1 MKYELNTL
9 NALLATRIRPK
20 WGNMKA
26 RKKLTA
32 RTLMLASIFVTITAG
47 FLVTIG
53 LLLWQSMNQ
62 QQAVAQKHL
71 QQIAHTES
79 LRVQQQLDTALT
91 ASRDL
96 GISAWSLHQSGL
108 TDRRGLDQ
116 LLTDF
121 LRQHND
127 FLSMSLT
134 FEANAF
140 DGKDSDFAGQPEQ
153 DPAGRYARYVDRDN
167 GGNPALHNLV
177 DYETPGSGDYYVLPR
192 QRQKDVIIEPYIYPY
207 NGVDVML
214 TSIASPIIREGKFQ
228 GSVTSDFSLETLQK
242 MISAIKPWE
251 GAGYA
256 LLLSADNKVISSPD
270 KTMAGKPWSGAIT
283 GEAVTR
289 IDDPLLNEPA
299 FVTWQSIE
307 VGNSQTPWKL
317 AIVTPVSVV
326 MAEAW
331 NYLRN
336 AIILMILSIIIVS
349 VVVALVFTRKVARPV
364 GGEPSEASEI
374 ALSVAQGDL
383 TNPIPVQ
390 AGDNHS
396 IFYALHTM
404 QSELQRIVGSI
415 SDASHSVRAGSS
427 EIAAGNLDLASR
439 TEEQAAAIV
448 ETAASMEQIS
458 VTVKNN
464 ADNVLKATHLTE
476 QAAQIA
482 GQGETLVGE
491 VVDIIG
497 KIDESAGKIG
507 DINSIID
514 GIAFQTNIL
523 ALNAAVE
530 AARAGEQGRGF
541 AVVAGEVRNLAQ
553 RSSNAAKEI
562 STLIDES
569 AGRVSKGVA
578 LVNETGTMMKQ
589 IIESVMSVHL
599 VMSEIVQALDE
610 QTKGVGQVSVAV
622 NQMDSATQQNA
633 SLVQEISAAAMS
645 LEEQAKNLEETLAF
659 FSKAQGNYMS

>member
-1 MKYELNTL
+1 MST
-9 NALLATRIRPK
+9 
-20 WGNMKA
+20 

-53 LLLWQSMNQ
+53 LLLWQSMQQ

-79 LRVQQQLDTALT
+79 LRVQQQLDTALS
-91 ASRDL
+91 AARDL
-96 GISAWSLHQSGL
+96 GISAWSLHQADL
-108 TDRRGLDQ
+108 KDRHGLDQ
-116 LLTDF
+116 LLSDF

-127 FLSMSLT
+127 FLSMSLA

-167 GGNPALHNLV
+167 SGNPALHNLV
-177 DYETPGSGDYYVLPR
+177 DYETPGSGDYYLLPR
-192 QRQKDVIIEPYIYPY
+192 QRQKDVVIEPYIYPY

-214 TSIASPIIREGKFQ
+214 TSIAAPIIRDGKFQ
-228 GSVTSDFSLETLQK
+228 GSVTSDFSLATLQK
-242 MISAIKPWE
+242 MIGAIKPWE
-251 GAGYA
+251 GSGYA
-256 LLLSADNKVISSPD
+256 LLLSADNNVIYSPD
-270 KTMAGKPWSGAIT
+270 KAATGKPWTGQVS
-283 GEAVTR
+283 GEAVVR
-289 IDDPLLNEPA
+289 IDDPILQESA
-299 FVTWQSIE
+299 FVTWQTIT
-307 VGNSQTPWKL
+307 VGNSQLPWKL

-383 TNPIPVQ
+383 SNPIPVRP
-390 AGDNHS
+390 GDTSS

-404 QSELQRIVGSI
+404 QSQLQRIVGSI
-415 SDASHSVRAGSS
+415 SDASHSVRSGSS

-439 TEEQAAAIV
+439 TEQQAAAIV

-464 ADNVLKATHLTE
+464 ADNVHKATRLTE
-476 QAAQIA
+476 KAAQIA
-482 GQGETLVGE
+482 GQGESLVGE
-491 VVDIIG
+491 VVNIIG
-497 KIDESAGKIG
+497 KIDESASKIG

-562 STLIDES
+562 STLIEES
-569 AGRVSKGVA
+569 SGRVSKGVA
-578 LVNETGTMMKQ
+578 LVNETGEMMKQ
-589 IIESVMSVHL
+589 IIESVSSVHL
-599 VMSEIVQALDE
+599 VISEIVQALDE
-610 QTKGVGQVSVAV
+610 QTKGVGQVTIAV

-633 SLVQEISAAAMS
+633 SLVQQISAAAMS

-659 FSKAQGNYMS
+659 FAKAQGHHLS

>member
-1 MKYELNTL
+1 MGIAKS
-9 NALLATRIRPK
+9 A
-20 WGNMKA
+20 G
-26 RKKLTA
+26 KKLTA
-32 RTLMLASIFVTITAG
+32 RTLMLASIFVTITIG

-53 LLLWQSMNQ
+53 LLLWQSMGQ
-62 QQAVAQKHL
+62 QEAVAKKHL
-71 QQIAHTES
+71 QQIALTES
-79 LRVQQQLDTALT
+79 LRVQQQLDSALN
-91 ASRDL
+91 AARDL
-96 GISAWSLHQSGL
+96 GNSAWALHQAGMAE
-108 TDRRGLDQ
+108 RRGLDQ
-116 LLTDF
+116 LLTDY
-121 LRQHND
+121 LHHHPD
-127 FLSMSLT
+127 FLSMSLA
-134 FEANAF
+134 FEANSF
-140 DGKDSDFAGQPEQ
+140 DGKDAEFAGKADQ

-177 DYETPGSGDYYVLPR
+177 DYETPGSGDYYLLPR
-192 QRQKDVIIEPYIYPY
+192 QRQKEVIIEPYIYPY

-214 TSIASPIIREGKFQ
+214 TSIAAPIIRDGKFQ

-242 MISAIKPWE
+242 MIGAIKPWK
-251 GAGYA
+251 GTGYA
-256 LLLSADNKVISSPD
+256 VLLSADNKVVSSPD
-270 KTMAGKPWSGAIT
+270 KAAAGKPWTGAIG
-283 GEAVTR
+283 GEAVIR
-289 IDDPLLNEPA
+289 ADDAILKEPA
-299 FVTWQSIE
+299 FVTWRTIAI
-307 VGNSQTPWKL
+307 GNSQTPWKL

-336 AIILMILSIIIVS
+336 AIVLMILSIIIVS
-349 VVVALVFTRKVARPV
+349 VVVAMVFTRKVARPV
-364 GGEPSEASEI
+364 GGEPTEASEI

-383 TNPIPVQ
+383 SNEIPVR
-390 AGDNHS
+390 AGDNSS

-404 QSELQRIVGSI
+404 QDQLRRIVGSI
-415 SDASHSVRAGSS
+415 SDASSSVRSGSS

-448 ETAASMEQIS
+448 QTAASMEQIS

-464 ADNVLKATHLTE
+464 AGNAHKATSLT
-476 QAAQIA
+476 QNAAQIA
-482 GQGETLVGE
+482 GQGEALVSE

-497 KIDESAGKIG
+497 KIDESADKIG

-514 GIAFQTNIL
+514 SIAFQTNIL

-553 RSSNAAKEI
+553 RSANAAKEI
-562 STLIDES
+562 SALIAES
-569 AGRVSKGVA
+569 SGRVSKGVA

-589 IIESVMSVHL
+589 IIESVSSVHM
-599 VMSEIVQALDE
+599 VIAEIVQALDE
-610 QTKGVGQVSVAV
+610 QAKGVSQVSEAV

-633 SLVQEISAAAMS
+633 SLVQQISAAAMS

-659 FSKAQGNYMS
+659 FAAR

>member
-1 MKYELNTL
+1 
-9 NALLATRIRPK
+9 
-20 WGNMKA
+20 
-26 RKKLTA
+26 
-32 RTLMLASIFVTITAG
+32 MLVSIFVTITTG

-96 GISAWSLHQSGL
+96 GVSAWSLHQSGL

-140 DGKDSDFAGQPEQ
+140 DGKDSEFAGKPEQ

-192 QRQKDVIIEPYIYPY
+192 QRQKNVIIEPYTYPY
-207 NGVDVML
+207 NGVNVML
-214 TSIASPIIREGKFQ
+214 TSIAAPIIRNGKFQ

-242 MISAIKPWE
+242 MIGAIKPWE
-251 GAGYA
+251 GTGYA
-256 LLLSADNKVISSPD
+256 LLLSADNKVISSPNKAMD
-270 KTMAGKPWSGAIT
+270 GKQWTGTIT
-283 GEAVTR
+283 GEAVVR
-289 IDDPLLNEPA
+289 LDDAILNEPA
-299 FVTWQSIE
+299 FVTWQSID

-331 NYLRN
+331 HYLRN

-383 TNPIPVQ
+383 SNPIPVQ
-390 AGDNHS
+390 ASDNHS

-404 QSELQRIVGSI
+404 QSELQHIVGSI
-415 SDASHSVRAGSS
+415 SDASHSIRAGSS

-464 ADNVLKATHLTE
+464 ADNAHKATLLTE
-476 QAAQIA
+476 KAAQIA

-497 KIDESAGKIG
+497 KIDESASKIG

-562 STLIDES
+562 SVLIDES
-569 AGRVSKGVA
+569 SGRVSKGVA
-578 LVNETGTMMKQ
+578 LVNDTGEIMKQ

-599 VMSEIVQALDE
+599 VIAEIVQALDE

-633 SLVQEISAAAMS
+633 SLVQQISAAANS
-645 LEEQAKNLEETLAF
+645 LEEQAKNLEETLEF
-659 FSKAQGNYMS
+659 FSKAKGS

>member
-1 MKYELNTL
+1 MGVMKS
-9 NALLATRIRPK
+9 A
-20 WGNMKA
+20 G
-26 RKKLTA
+26 KKVKA
-32 RTLMLASIFVTITAG
+32 RTLMLISIFVTITAG

-53 LLLWQSMNQ
+53 LLLWQSMGQ
-62 QQAVAQKHL
+62 QEAVVKKHL
-71 QQIAHTES
+71 QQIALTES
-79 LRVQQQLDTALT
+79 LRVQQHLDSALS
-91 ASRDL
+91 AARDL
-96 GISAWSLHQSGL
+96 GNSAWALHQAGL
-108 TDRRGLDQ
+108 AERRGLDQ
-116 LLTDF
+116 LLTDY
-121 LRQHND
+121 LHYHPD
-127 FLSMSLT
+127 FLSMSLA
-134 FEANAF
+134 FEANSF
-140 DGKDSDFAGQPEQ
+140 DGKDAEFAGKADQ

-167 GGNPALHNLV
+167 SGNPALHNLV
-177 DYETPGSGDYYVLPR
+177 DYETSGSGDYYLLPR
-192 QRQKDVIIEPYIYPY
+192 QRQKEVIIEPYIYPY

-214 TSIASPIIREGKFQ
+214 TSIAAPIIRDGKFQ

-242 MISAIKPWE
+242 MIGAIKPWE
-251 GAGYA
+251 GTGYA
-256 LLLSADNKVISSPD
+256 VLLSADNKVVSSPD
-270 KTMAGKPWSGAIT
+270 KATAGKPWTGTIT

-289 IDDPLLNEPA
+289 VDDAILKAPA
-299 FVTWQSIE
+299 FVTWRAIK

-331 NYLRN
+331 HYLRD

-349 VVVALVFTRKVARPV
+349 VVVAMVFTRKVARPV
-364 GGEPSEASEI
+364 GGEPTEASEI

-383 TNPIPVQ
+383 SNEIQVRTS
-390 AGDNHS
+390 DNSS

-404 QSELQRIVGSI
+404 QAQLRRIVGSI
-415 SDASHSVRAGSS
+415 SDASSSVRSGSS

-448 ETAASMEQIS
+448 QTAASMEQIS

-464 ADNVLKATHLTE
+464 AENAHKATSLT
-476 QAAQIA
+476 QNAAQIA
-482 GQGETLVGE
+482 GQGEALVGE

-514 GIAFQTNIL
+514 SIAFQTNIL

-541 AVVAGEVRNLAQ
+541 AVVASEVRNLAQ
-553 RSSNAAKEI
+553 RSASAAKEI
-562 STLIDES
+562 SALIEES
-569 AGRVSKGVA
+569 SGRVTKGVA
-578 LVNETGTMMKQ
+578 LVNETGTMMEQ
-589 IIESVMSVHL
+589 IIASVSSVHL
-599 VMSEIVQALDE
+599 VITEIVQALDE
-610 QTKGVGQVSVAV
+610 QTKGVSQVSEAV

-633 SLVQEISAAAMS
+633 SLVQQISSAAMS

-659 FSKAQGNYMS
+659 FAAR

>member
-1 MKYELNTL
+1 MNT
-9 NALLATRIRPK
+9 
-20 WGNMKA
+20 

-32 RTLMLASIFVTITAG
+32 RTLMLASIFITITAG

-62 QQAVAQKHL
+62 QQAIAQKHL

-79 LRVQQQLDTALT
+79 LRVQQQLDSALT
-91 ASRDL
+91 AARDL
-96 GISAWSLHQSGL
+96 GISAWSLHQAGM

-116 LLTDF
+116 FLTDF

-140 DGKDSDFAGQPEQ
+140 DGKDSEFVGKPEQ

-167 GGNPALHNLV
+167 SGNPALHNLV
-177 DYETPGSGDYYVLPR
+177 DYETPGSGDYYLLPR

-214 TSIASPIIREGKFQ
+214 TSIAAPIIRDGKFQ

-242 MISAIKPWE
+242 MIGAIKPWE
-251 GAGYA
+251 GSGYA

-270 KTMAGKPWSGAIT
+270 KAATGKPWGGTVT

-289 IDDPLLNEPA
+289 VDDPILNESA
-299 FVTWQSIE
+299 FMTWQSID

-331 NYLRN
+331 HYLRN

-349 VVVALVFTRKVARPV
+349 VVVAMVFTRKVARPV

-383 TNPIPVQ
+383 SNPIPVRT
-390 AGDNHS
+390 GDNSS
-396 IFYALHTM
+396 IFYALHAM

-464 ADNVLKATHLTE
+464 ADNVHKATRLTE
-476 QAAQIA
+476 KAAQIA
-482 GQGETLVGE
+482 GQGEHLVGE

-497 KIDESAGKIG
+497 KIDESASKIG

-562 STLIDES
+562 STLIEES
-569 AGRVSKGVA
+569 SGRVSKGVA
-578 LVNETGTMMKQ
+578 LVNETGEMMKQ
-589 IIESVMSVHL
+589 IIESVTSVHL
-599 VMSEIVQALDE
+599 VIGEIVQALDE
-610 QTKGVGQVSVAV
+610 QTKGVGQVTVAV

-633 SLVQEISAAAMS
+633 SLVQQISAAAMS
-645 LEEQAKNLEETLAF
+645 LEEQAKNLEDTLAF
-659 FSKAQGNYMS
+659 FAKGQANYLG

>member
-1 MKYELNTL
+1 MST
-9 NALLATRIRPK
+9 
-20 WGNMKA
+20 

-62 QQAVAQKHL
+62 QQAIAQKHL

-91 ASRDL
+91 ASRDI
-96 GISAWSLHQSGL
+96 GISAWALHQSGL
-108 TDRRGLDQ
+108 TDRQGLDQ

-140 DGKDSDFAGQPEQ
+140 DGKDSEFAGKPEQ
-153 DPAGRYARYVDRDN
+153 DPAGRYARYVDRDSS
-167 GGNPALHNLV
+167 GNPALHNLV
-177 DYETPGSGDYYVLPR
+177 DYETPGSGDYYLLPR

-214 TSIASPIIREGKFQ
+214 TSIAAPIMRDGKFQ
-228 GSVTSDFSLETLQK
+228 GSVTADFSLETLQK
-242 MISAIKPWE
+242 MIGAIKPWE
-251 GAGYA
+251 GSGYA
-256 LLLSADNKVISSPD
+256 LLLSANNTVISSPD
-270 KTMAGKPWSGAIT
+270 KAATGKPWTGTVT
-283 GEAVTR
+283 GEGVIR
-289 IDDPLLNEPA
+289 SDDPILQEPA

-331 NYLRN
+331 HYLRN

-383 TNPIPVQ
+383 SNPIPVRT
-390 AGDNHS
+390 GDNSS

-404 QSELQRIVGSI
+404 QAQLQRIVSSI
-415 SDASHSVRAGSS
+415 SDASSSVRSGSS

-439 TEEQAAAIV
+439 TEQQAAAIV

-464 ADNVLKATHLTE
+464 ADNVHKATNLTE
-476 QAAQIA
+476 KAARIA
-482 GQGETLVGE
+482 GQGESLVGE
-491 VVDIIG
+491 VVNIIG

-562 STLIDES
+562 SLLIEES
-569 AGRVSKGVA
+569 SGRVSKGVA
-578 LVNETGTMMKQ
+578 LVNQTGEMMKQ
-589 IIESVMSVHL
+589 IIEAVSSVHL
-599 VMSEIVQALDE
+599 VIGEIVQALDE

-633 SLVQEISAAAMS
+633 SLVQQISAAAMS
-645 LEEQAKNLEETLAF
+645 LEAQAKSLEETLAF
-659 FSKAQGNYMS
+659 FAKRQGNEYFPSH

>member
-1 MKYELNTL
+1 M
-9 NALLATRIRPK
+9 RGSMRV
-20 WGNMKA
+20 

-32 RTLMLASIFVTITAG
+32 RTLMLVSIFVTITAG

-53 LLLWQSMNQ
+53 LLLWQSMGQ
-62 QQAVAQKHL
+62 QEAVAKKHL
-71 QQIAHTES
+71 QQIALTES
-79 LRVQQQLDTALT
+79 LRVQQQLDSALN
-91 ASRDL
+91 AARDL
-96 GISAWSLHQSGL
+96 GNSAWSLHQAGL
-108 TDRRGLDQ
+108 AERRGLDQ
-116 LLTDF
+116 LLSDY
-121 LRQHND
+121 LHQHPD
-127 FLSMSLT
+127 FLSMSLA

-140 DGKDSDFAGQPEQ
+140 DGKDAEFAGKAEQ

-177 DYETPGSGDYYVLPR
+177 DYETPGSGDYYLLPR
-192 QRQKDVIIEPYIYPY
+192 QRQKEVIIEPYIYPY

-214 TSIASPIIREGKFQ
+214 TSIAAPIIRDGKFQ
-228 GSVTSDFSLETLQK
+228 GSVTSDFSLATLQK
-242 MISAIKPWE
+242 MIGAITPWE

-256 LLLSADNKVISSPD
+256 VLLSADNKVVSSPD
-270 KTMAGKPWSGAIT
+270 KAAAGKPWAGAIG
-283 GEAVTR
+283 GEAVVR
-289 IDDPLLNEPA
+289 VDDAILKEPA
-299 FVTWQSIE
+299 FVTWRTIE
-307 VGNSQTPWKL
+307 IGNSQTPWKL

-331 NYLRN
+331 HYLRN

-349 VVVALVFTRKVARPV
+349 VVVAMVFTRKVARPV
-364 GGEPSEASEI
+364 GGEPTEASEI

-383 TNPIPVQ
+383 SNQIPVRS
-390 AGDNHS
+390 GDTSS

-404 QSELQRIVGSI
+404 QGQLQRIVGSI
-415 SDASHSVRAGSS
+415 NDASHSVRAGSS

-448 ETAASMEQIS
+448 QTAASMEQIS

-464 ADNVLKATHLTE
+464 AENAHKATSLT
-476 QAAQIA
+476 QNAAQIA
-482 GQGETLVGE
+482 GQGESLVSE

-497 KIDESAGKIG
+497 KIDESAHKIG

-514 GIAFQTNIL
+514 SIAFQTNIL

-553 RSSNAAKEI
+553 RSASAAKEI
-562 STLIDES
+562 SALIEES
-569 AGRVSKGVA
+569 SGRVSKGVA
-578 LVNETGTMMKQ
+578 LVNETGSMMKQ
-589 IIESVMSVHL
+589 IIESVSSVHL
-599 VMSEIVQALDE
+599 VIAEIVQALDE

-633 SLVQEISAAAMS
+633 SLVQQISAAAMS

-659 FSKAQGNYMS
+659 FADGRESYSH

>member
-1 MKYELNTL
+1 
-9 NALLATRIRPK
+9 
-20 WGNMKA
+20 
-26 RKKLTA
+26 
-32 RTLMLASIFVTITAG
+32 MLASIFVTITAG

-53 LLLWQSMNQ
+53 LLLWQSMHQ

-96 GISAWSLHQSGL
+96 GISAWSLHQAGM

-140 DGKDSDFAGQPEQ
+140 DGKDSEFAGKPEQ

-214 TSIASPIIREGKFQ
+214 TSIAAPIIRDGKFQ
-228 GSVTSDFSLETLQK
+228 GSVTSDFSLDTLQK
-242 MISAIKPWE
+242 MIGAIKPWE
-251 GAGYA
+251 GSGYA

-270 KTMAGKPWSGAIT
+270 KAMTGKPWT
-283 GEAVTR
+283 GTVGGESVAR
-289 IDDPLLNEPA
+289 IDDAILQEPA
-299 FVTWQSIE
+299 FVTWQSID

-383 TNPIPVQ
+383 SNPIPVR
-390 AGDNHS
+390 AGDNSS
-396 IFYALHTM
+396 IFYALNTM
-404 QSELQRIVGSI
+404 QAQLQRIVGSI

-464 ADNVLKATHLTE
+464 AENVHKATRLTE
-476 QAAQIA
+476 KAAQIA
-482 GQGETLVGE
+482 GQGESLVGE
-491 VVDIIG
+491 VVNIIG
-497 KIDESAGKIG
+497 KIDESASKIG

-562 STLIDES
+562 STLIEES
-569 AGRVSKGVA
+569 SGRVSKGVE
-578 LVNETGTMMKQ
+578 LVNETGAMMKQ

-599 VMSEIVQALDE
+599 VIGEIVQALDE
-610 QTKGVGQVSVAV
+610 QTKGVGQVTVAV

-633 SLVQEISAAAMS
+633 SLVQQISAAAMS

-659 FSKAQGNYMS
+659 FAKGQVNYLS

>member
-1 MKYELNTL
+1 MGIMKS
-9 NALLATRIRPK
+9 A
-20 WGNMKA
+20 G
-26 RKKLTA
+26 KKLTA
-32 RTLMLASIFVTITAG
+32 RTLMLASIFVTITIG

-53 LLLWQSMNQ
+53 LLLWQSMGQ
-62 QQAVAQKHL
+62 QEAVAKKHL
-71 QQIAHTES
+71 QQIARTES
-79 LRVQQQLDTALT
+79 LRVQQQLDSALN
-91 ASRDL
+91 AARDL
-96 GISAWSLHQSGL
+96 GNSAWALHQAGL
-108 TDRRGLDQ
+108 AERRGLDQ
-116 LLTDF
+116 LLTDY
-121 LRQHND
+121 LRHHPD
-127 FLSMSLT
+127 FLSMSLA
-134 FEANAF
+134 FEANSF
-140 DGKDSDFAGQPEQ
+140 DGKDVEFAGKADQ

-177 DYETPGSGDYYVLPR
+177 DYETPGSGDYYLLPR
-192 QRQKDVIIEPYIYPY
+192 QRQKEVIIEPYIYPY

-214 TSIASPIIREGKFQ
+214 TSIAAPIIRDGKFQ

-242 MISAIKPWE
+242 MIGAIKPWE
-251 GAGYA
+251 GTGYA
-256 LLLSADNKVISSPD
+256 VLLSADNKVVSSPD
-270 KTMAGKPWSGAIT
+270 KAAAGKPWT
-283 GEAVTR
+283 GTIGGETVTR
-289 IDDPLLNEPA
+289 TDDAILKEPA
-299 FVTWQSIE
+299 FVTWRTIE
-307 VGNSQTPWKL
+307 IGNSQTPWKL

-331 NYLRN
+331 DYLRN

-349 VVVALVFTRKVARPV
+349 VVVAMVFTRKVARPV
-364 GGEPSEASEI
+364 GGEPTEASEI

-383 TNPIPVQ
+383 SNEIPVR
-390 AGDNHS
+390 AGDNSS

-404 QSELQRIVGSI
+404 QDQLRRIVGSI
-415 SDASHSVRAGSS
+415 SDASSSVRSGSS

-448 ETAASMEQIS
+448 QTAASMEQIS

-464 ADNVLKATHLTE
+464 AGNAHKATSLT
-476 QAAQIA
+476 QNAAQIA
-482 GQGETLVGE
+482 GQGEALVSE

-497 KIDESAGKIG
+497 KIDESASKIG

-514 GIAFQTNIL
+514 SIAFQTNIL

-553 RSSNAAKEI
+553 RSASAAKEI
-562 STLIDES
+562 SALIAES
-569 AGRVSKGVA
+569 SGRVSKGVA

-589 IIESVMSVHL
+589 IIESVSSVHM
-599 VMSEIVQALDE
+599 VIAEIVQALDE
-610 QTKGVGQVSVAV
+610 QTKGVSQVSEAV

-633 SLVQEISAAAMS
+633 SLVQQISAAAMS

-659 FSKAQGNYMS
+659 FAAR

>member
-1 MKYELNTL
+1 
-9 NALLATRIRPK
+9 
-20 WGNMKA
+20 
-26 RKKLTA
+26 
-32 RTLMLASIFVTITAG
+32 MLASIFITITIG
-47 FLVTIG
+47 FLITIG
-53 LLLWQSMNQ
+53 LLLWQSMHQ

-96 GISAWSLHQSGL
+96 GISAWSLHQAGL
-108 TDRRGLDQ
+108 QDRRGLDQ

-153 DPAGRYARYVDRDN
+153 DPAGRYARYVDRDS

-192 QRQKDVIIEPYIYPY
+192 QRQKEVIIEPYLYPY

-214 TSIASPIIREGKFQ
+214 TSIAAPIIRDGKFQ

-242 MISAIKPWE
+242 MIGSIKPWE
-251 GAGYA
+251 GSGYA
-256 LLLSADNKVISSPD
+256 LLLSAQNKVISSPD
-270 KTMAGKPWSGAIT
+270 KSMTGKPWTGAIS
-283 GEAVTR
+283 GEAVVR
-289 IDDPLLNEPA
+289 IDDAILNEPA

-317 AIVTPVSVV
+317 AIVAPVSVV

-349 VVVALVFTRKVARPV
+349 VVVALVFTRKVAHPV

-383 TNPIPVQ
+383 SNPIPVRS
-390 AGDNHS
+390 GDTSS

-415 SDASHSVRAGSS
+415 SDASHSVRSGSS

-464 ADNVLKATHLTE
+464 ADNVQKATRLTE
-476 QAAQIA
+476 KAAQIA

-497 KIDESAGKIG
+497 KIDESANKIG

-562 STLIDES
+562 STLIEES
-569 AGRVSKGVA
+569 NGRVSKGVM
-578 LVNETGTMMKQ
+578 LVNETGAMMAQ

-599 VMSEIVQALDE
+599 VIGEIVQALDE
-610 QTKGVGQVSVAV
+610 QTKGVSQVSVAV
-622 NQMDSATQQNA
+622 NQMDSATQLNA
-633 SLVQEISAAAMS
+633 SLVQQISAAAMS

-659 FSKAQGNYMS
+659 FAKGQAEY